1 MNLERIIRLGL
12 TFCILMLLCLGCSS
26 LSEMFGKKKADKPE
40 PTTSVGG
47 KPSSPQEMQPELAP
61 KETTYSVH
69 TVQWRG
75 ESLSIIAAWYT
86 GTIQNWETLASANPQ
101 LNPDRIFPGDKI
113 SIPEEML
120 KTRKPMPEEF
130 VASFLPKAKEETLP
144 EQSAPPPGDEE
155 ELMLYGPKGLP
166 QK

>member
-12 TFCILMLLCLGCSS
+12 TFSILILLCLGCTYVN
-26 LSEMFGKKKADKPE
+26 EMFGKKKAAEPE
-40 PTTSVGG
+40 PTPSVEGKTSV
-47 KPSSPQEMQPELAP
+47 PRQLQRTPAP
-61 KETTYSVH
+61 KDQTYFVH

-86 GTIQNWETLASANPQ
+86 GTIQNWETLASANPH

-113 SIPEEML
+113 YIPEYML

-130 VASFLPKAKEETLP
+130 VASFLPKPKEETSP
-144 EQSAPPPGDEE
+144 EQSAPPPGEEE
-155 ELMLYGPKGLP
+155 ELKLYGPKELP
-166 QK
+166 EK